1 MIKFLCLLL
10 VVTFGSQAQEA
21 AHKAISLDDFS
32 GEDAA
37 YLKEAVKVY
46 SIESEL
52 KSIEYALMEKFYN
65 EGELSNTF
73 AEAYVQHL
81 TNRNLSKKEINRR
94 ISAITKDYFNN
105 LQIVSANKALSD
117 KKKKYFKRKLQKAS
131 EKEKPEIYDSLK
143 EEISKS
149 KLTKENEQK
158 SEKLASYFL
167 KANEK
172 DYTKKDIA
180 ALDDEGIE
188 IYIPKDQTVKKDTVK
203 QSFYCLKKKSKPVG
217 EEAVSLM
224 NSLNDV
230 LSIDKKDSPKW
241 KIKFYFGF
249 SKTKYHTT
257 DVDVKSSSFTGK
269 IKDVDMYERTS
280 AHYYN
285 PKNWDEASDAFKWID
300 EPTNT
305 YQLSLEKGKN
315 IIYLT
320 AYHPKYLKSI
330 LYKESQDG
338 IDYQEGAE
346 DNRLNQDR
354 PDGYSHFYI
363 QNTHKNMVWQ
373 VGYGRAIHIIDGEKS
388 GTLSYIPKA
397 DVGIST
403 GAARS
408 AHLERDKDGDWDFK
422 DHTEKTKVQG
432 LNASVGHRLEYT
444 KGKVSL
450 FVDQKTIFS
459 KLKHEY
465 LDGEANY
472 NLRMSPVTFGAG
484 ISIFDGNK
492 KKK

>member
-1 MIKFLCLLL
+1 MIKILCLLL
-10 VVTFGSQAQEA
+10 IVTINSNAQESTY
-21 AHKAISLDDFS
+21 KAISIDEFS
-32 GEDAA
+32 GEDAI

-52 KSIEYALMEKFYN
+52 KSIEYGLMEKFYN
-65 EGELSNTF
+65 EAKLSNTL
-73 AEAYVQHL
+73 AEAYIQHL
-81 TNRNLSKKEINRR
+81 TNRDLSKKEINRR

-105 LQIVSANKALSD
+105 LQVISASQTLSD
-117 KKKKYFKRKLQKAS
+117 KRKKYFKRKLKNAS
-131 EKEKPEIYDSLK
+131 EEEKSEVYDSLK
-143 EEISKS
+143 EEVSRS
-149 KLTKENEQK
+149 KLTKENEKK
-158 SEKLASYFL
+158 SETLASYFL

-180 ALDDEGIE
+180 PLEDEDIE
-188 IYIPKDQTVKKDTVK
+188 IYIPKDETSKKDTIK
-203 QSFYCLKKKSKPVG
+203 QAYYCLKKRSKPVS
-217 EEAVSLM
+217 EEAISLI

-230 LSIDKKDSPKW
+230 LSVDNKDAPKW
-241 KIKFYFGF
+241 KVKFYFGF
-249 SKTKYHTT
+249 SSTKYHTT

-285 PKNWDEASDAFKWID
+285 PKNWDEVSDAFKWID

-330 LYKESQDG
+330 LYKESDDG
-338 IDYQEGAE
+338 IDYEEGAQ

-354 PDGYSHFYI
+354 PDGYSHLYI

-373 VGYGRAIHIIDGEKS
+373 VGYGRAINIIDGDKS

-408 AHLERDKDGDWDFK
+408 AHIERDKDGDWDFK

-432 LNASVGHRLEYT
+432 FNASIGHRLEYT